1 MAVHE
6 GDAAPSF
13 SLPMAPGEEVDV
25 GEHLGRESVVLLF
38 FPLAFSPVCTAEMRT
53 FGRRLDELQALD
65 ARVFALS
72 VDSPFVTARFRE
84 EEGIPFPVLSDFN
97 REVSETYG
105 VLYEELLGLHD
116 VAKRSVFV
124 VGPDGKVVY
133 RWVTEDPGVE
143 PEYDAVE
150 EALRRA
156 TSDGADSPRSR

>member
-1 MAVHE
+1 MSVHE
-6 GDAAPSF
+6 GDVAPGF

-25 GEHLGRESVVLLF
+25 GQCLGSDPVVLLF
-38 FPLAFSPVCTAEMRT
+38 FPLAFSPVCTTEMCT
-53 FGRRLDELQALD
+53 FSRRWNDMEGAG
-65 ARVFALS
+65 ARFFALS

-105 VLYEELLGLHD
+105 VLYEELLGLHE

-124 VGPDGKVVY
+124 IGTDGKVVY

-143 PEYDAVE
+143 PDYDAVE

-156 TSDGADSPRSR
+156 RPAGAA

>member
-1 MAVHE
+1 MSVYV
-6 GDAAPSF
+6 GDVAPGF

-25 GEHLGRESVVLLF
+25 SEYLGREPVVLLF
-38 FPLAFSPVCTAEMRT
+38 FPLAFSPVCTTEMRT
-53 FGRRLDELQALD
+53 FVRRLDELQALD

-84 EEGIPFPVLSDFN
+84 DVGIPFPVLSDFN

-124 VGPDGKVVY
+124 VGSDGEVAY

-143 PEYDAVE
+143 PDYDAVE
-150 EALRRA
+150 VALRRA
-156 TSDGADSPRSR
+156 ESSGPT